1 MKKMIVVLFFL
12 AVIVV
17 TFTVWAI
24 VRATVGKSIFVQPI
38 GLLAIGAV
46 VRAKDLREDENIKS
60 LLKNVNVNL
69 LNLWKDEFSKPT
81 VLKYAILVL
90 LGVFSDAGYIPRFS
104 ELLSKFSELL
114 RMINKAEIKVTKGT
128 LKNYIYS
135 LEKKGYIKLVREG
148 YMPGEG
154 YVTKVQLTEKGKTR
168 CKELIKEACKN
179 YPSLDKVMESDE
191 GDGNHG

>member
-1 MKKMIVVLFFL
+1 MFFL

-17 TFTVWAI
+17 IFTVWAAI
-24 VRATVGKSIFVQPI
+24 GKSIFVQPI

-46 VRAKDLREDENIKS
+46 VRAEELKKDENIKS

-90 LGVFSDAGYIPRFS
+90 LGVLSEAEYIPR
-104 ELLSKFSELL
+104 FSELL

-148 YMPGEG
+148 YMPG
-154 YVTKVQLTEKGKTR
+154 
-168 CKELIKEACKN
+168 
-179 YPSLDKVMESDE
+179 
-191 GDGNHG
+191 